1 MSSGCFVVLGC
12 AVGLGC
18 GVAWGDVPHDWLAAV
33 TGNWSDPAN
42 WAGGDVPD
50 VSNECA
56 VFGLVGAYGVADS
69 ATRTFGGYR
78 VTNPAVTLIVSGA
91 THNIFGDVVNRGSIM
106 LRGAGLEFGFADRRI
121 DGDGVIT
128 LGSPGTTGRIDSD
141 DATLTHGAGHTIEGN
156 GLLEGFLGGQW
167 VNEGIITANDPGGP
181 GIELDAV
188 MTQQGDGRIG
198 ADGGTLLLQNGSS
211 ITGGT
216 LFNENGGK
224 VKVDGPYVL
233 NGIVAT
239 LNGVQVTGR
248 VDVEDSYKVLAIAG
262 SISNQGVIVVNGNLD
277 ADDAEVRFDADAT
290 IFGSG
295 EVILRSNGGQA
306 GWLTTATGVAGVIGE
321 SMTVRGAGII
331 EGNADIAGAGGI
343 VNNGQILAE
352 DPANALLLLGDLS
365 GSGLYG
371 ANNATIS
378 LGDLV
383 RLEGCRLDT
392 QGSGRVL
399 VGQRAT
405 LLGGENLGLMEIGQS
420 GDLLIDGSLVNDGVI
435 TTVGELVLAP
445 VLLRDGAVVSGSGS
459 MEFDSTLEGIDSSS
473 GSATIGAGQRI
484 RGKCTLEGSLTIGGV
499 LEPEGRIEIL
509 GDVTLLPSGVVRV
522 QVGDRLSSDE
532 DMLDTVFQGTIQL
545 AGTLVVE
552 ADAGFV
558 PVAGDSWTV
567 VRGEPG
573 VELLGAFDTVVL
585 PDPPAGLAYS
595 LETVTLG
602 LVVSVDEASCP
613 ADLAAPFGVL
623 NFFDLAAYI
632 GLYNAGDPSAD
643 LAAPFGSLN
652 FFDVAAYIGLY
663 NAGCP

>member
-1 MSSGCFVVLGC
+1 
-12 AVGLGC
+12 
-18 GVAWGDVPHDWLAAV
+18 
-33 TGNWSDPAN
+33 
-42 WAGGDVPD
+42 
-50 VSNECA
+50 
-56 VFGLVGAYGVADS
+56 
-69 ATRTFGGYR
+69 
-78 VTNPAVTLIVSGA
+78 
-91 THNIFGDVVNRGSIM
+91 
-106 LRGAGLEFGFADRRI
+106 
-121 DGDGVIT
+121 
-128 LGSPGTTGRIDSD
+128 
-141 DATLTHGAGHTIEGN
+141 
-156 GLLEGFLGGQW
+156 
-167 VNEGIITANDPGGP
+167 
-181 GIELDAV
+181 
-188 MTQQGDGRIG
+188 
-198 ADGGTLLLQNGSS
+198 
-211 ITGGT
+211 
-216 LFNENGGK
+216 
-224 VKVDGPYVL
+224 
-233 NGIVAT
+233 
-239 LNGVQVTGR
+239 
-248 VDVEDSYKVLAIAG
+248 
-262 SISNQGVIVVNGNLD
+262 
-277 ADDAEVRFDADAT
+277 
-290 IFGSG
+290 
-295 EVILRSNGGQA
+295 
-306 GWLTTATGVAGVIGE
+306 
-321 SMTVRGAGII
+321 MTVRGAGII

-383 RLEGCRLDT
+383 RLDGCRLDT

-420 GDLLIDGSLVNDGVI
+420 GDLLIEGSLVNDGVI

-545 AGTLVVE
+545 AGALVVE

-573 VELLGAFDTVVL
+573 VELFGAFDTVVL

-595 LETVTLG
+595 LETGTLG
-602 LVVSVDEASCP
+602 LVVSVDEVSCP

-632 GLYNAGDPSAD
+632 GLYNVGDPAAD